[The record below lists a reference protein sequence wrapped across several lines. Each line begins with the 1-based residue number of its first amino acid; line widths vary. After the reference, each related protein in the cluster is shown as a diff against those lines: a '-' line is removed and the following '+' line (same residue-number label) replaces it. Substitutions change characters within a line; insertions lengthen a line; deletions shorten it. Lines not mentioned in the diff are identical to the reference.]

1 MRDALPQKPDNLGYT
16 ILLKWTIDMA
26 DVRDVNLNRL
36 AVFVAVV
43 EAGSLTAAATRLGL
57 AKTMVSTHM
66 QRLEAEVGASLLVRT
81 TRRLGVTEAGRAFY
95 DASVKILR
103 AAEEALAEIGGE
115 EAPVRGTLRVS
126 CPIDYG
132 TLVVAPV
139 LVELR
144 RAHPRLDIEL
154 LCSDHIVDLIADGID
169 VAIRLGRLADSN
181 YRAVTLGSFEKWVVA
196 SPAFIETWG
205 EPPTPA
211 DLPALPFVALTV
223 LPRPQTLDL
232 RHTNGATQS
241 VRCENAFLV
250 NTAEA
255 ARAATLAG
263 GGLGLLTDFSIGND
277 VAAGRLVRLLPE
289 WSTEP
294 AGIQAVFP
302 PTQHT
307 PPKVRALI
315 ETFRTYLARDAAP
328 PHQ

>member
-1 MRDALPQKPDNLGYT
+1 MT
-16 ILLKWTIDMA
+16 

-43 EAGSLTAAATRLGL
+43 EAGSLTAAAARLGL

-66 QRLEAEVGASLLVRT
+66 QRLEAEVGASLLART
-81 TRRLGVTEAGRAFY
+81 TRRLRVTESGRAFY

-103 AAEEALAEIGGE
+103 TAEEALAEIGGE

-126 CPIDYG
+126 SPIDYG
-132 TLVVAPV
+132 TLAVAPV

-144 RAHPRLDIEL
+144 RAHPQLDIEL
-154 LCSDHIVDLIADGID
+154 LCSDHLVDLIADGID

-181 YRAVTLGSFEKWVVA
+181 YRAVRLGSFEKWVVA
-196 SPAFIETWG
+196 SPQFIETWG
-205 EPPTPA
+205 EPRTPA
-211 DLPALPFVALTV
+211 ELPALPFVALTV

-232 RHTNGATQS
+232 RHTDGGTQS

-263 GGLGLLTDFSIGND
+263 GGIGLLTDFSIAAD
-277 VAAGRLVRLLPE
+277 VAAGRLVRLLHE

-315 ETFRTYLARDAAP
+315 DTFRMHLARNG
-328 PHQ
+328 

>member
-1 MRDALPQKPDNLGYT
+1 MT
-16 ILLKWTIDMA
+16 

-43 EAGSLTAAATRLGL
+43 EAGSLTAAAARLGL

-66 QRLEAEVGASLLVRT
+66 QRLEAEVGASLLART

-103 AAEEALAEIGGE
+103 TAEEALAEIGGE

-126 CPIDYG
+126 SPIDYG
-132 TLVVAPV
+132 TLAVAPA

-144 RAHPRLDIEL
+144 RAHPQLDIEL
-154 LCSDHIVDLIADGID
+154 LCSDHFVDLIADGID

-181 YRAVTLGSFEKWVVA
+181 YRAVKLGTYEKWVVA
-196 SPAFIETWG
+196 SPQFIETWG
-205 EPPTPA
+205 EPRAPA
-211 DLPALPFVALTV
+211 ELPALPFVALTV
-223 LPRPQTLDL
+223 LPHPQTLDL
-232 RHTNGATQS
+232 RHTDGSAQS

-263 GGLGLLTDFSIGND
+263 GGIGLLTDFSIAAD
-277 VAAGRLVRLLPE
+277 VAAGRLVRLLPA
-289 WSTEP
+289 WSTEA

-315 ETFRTYLARDAAP
+315 DTFRTHLARNG
-328 PHQ
+328 

>member
-1 MRDALPQKPDNLGYT
+1 MP
-16 ILLKWTIDMA
+16 

-43 EAGSLTAAATRLGL
+43 DAGSLTAAAARLGL

-81 TRRLGVTEAGRAFY
+81 TRRLGITEAGRAFY

-132 TLVVAPV
+132 TLAVAPA
-139 LVELR
+139 LVALR

-154 LCSDHIVDLIADGID
+154 LCSDHLVDLIADGID
-169 VAIRLGRLADSN
+169 VAIRLGRLPDSN
-181 YRAVTLGSFEKWVVA
+181 YRAVTLGRFEKWVVA
-196 SPAFIETWG
+196 SPEFVESWG
-205 EPPTPA
+205 EPDTPA
-211 DLPALPFVALTV
+211 DLAAMPFVALTV
-223 LPRPQTLDL
+223 LQRPQTLDL
-232 RHTNGATQS
+232 RHANGAAES

-263 GGLGLLTDFSIGND
+263 GGIGLLTDFSVGGD

-315 ETFRTYLARDAAP
+315 EMFRSCLARDA
-328 PHQ
+328 